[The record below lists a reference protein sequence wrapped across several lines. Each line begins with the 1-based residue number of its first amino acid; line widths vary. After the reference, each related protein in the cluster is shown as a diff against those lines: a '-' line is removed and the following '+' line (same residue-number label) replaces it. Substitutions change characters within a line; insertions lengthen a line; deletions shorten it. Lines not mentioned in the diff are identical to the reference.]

1 MRIALREARLA
12 ADRGETPI
20 GAVVVKDGEVI
31 AAAGNERELRPDPTA
46 HAECLA
52 LRAAALATGGW
63 RLIGSVVY
71 VTLEPCPMCAG
82 AIQQARVARLVYGA
96 SDPRLGAAGS
106 LMDLLKDPR
115 LGHRVEVTGGV
126 LAAEAAEVL
135 RGFFDDRR

>member
-1 MRIALREARLA
+1 MRLALREARLA
-12 ADRGETPI
+12 GDRGETPI
-20 GAVVVKDGEVI
+20 GSVIVKDGEVI

-52 LRAAALATGGW
+52 LRAASLATNGW
-63 RLIGSVVY
+63 RLVGSVLY

-82 AIQQARVARLVYGA
+82 AIQQARIARVVYGA

-106 LMDLLKDPR
+106 LMDLLTDPR

-126 LAAEAAEVL
+126 LAAESADLL
-135 RGFFDDRR
+135 REFFDQRR